1 MVARYLAM
9 IFVMLLLDGTGGAL
23 QVGAQTTKEIV
34 RRVVEGIWNQGR
46 MELAEE
52 IFAPGFVN
60 HDPNP
65 GAVDDLDGFKEW
77 VGRWRSGFPDMR
89 VEIHDLVAEEDRVG
103 RASPQ
108 RALTGG
114 NSSASQPREFRSR

>member
-1 MVARYLAM
+1 MVPRFLAL
-9 IFVMLLLDGTGGAL
+9 ISAMLLLAGTGSAPP
-23 QVGAQTTKEIV
+23 VGAQTTKEVV
-34 RRVVEGIWNQGR
+34 RRVVEGIWNRGR

-52 IFAPGFVN
+52 LFAPGFVN

-77 VGRWRSGFPDMR
+77 VVRWRSAFPDTH

-103 RASPQ
+103 AR
-108 RALTGG
+108 LTLTGTPGG
-114 NSSASQPREFRSR
+114 NSSASQPQGFWSR